1 MPLLY
6 SHLQAELYKFH
17 MKHDNNLS
25 LSKNEHNCN
34 FFFFFLSF
42 LPRVLR
48 ACALQCTTDYMETVM
63 VLSIVLGLR
72 GIVRENEGDHLCIFK
87 TMAGCLIWVV
97 ASGKRQWEY
106 AVCR

>member
-1 MPLLY
+1 MIITFP
-6 SHLQAELYKFH
+6 SAK
-17 MKHDNNLS
+17 MS
-25 LSKNEHNCN
+25 TTAIS
-34 FFFFFLSF
+34 FFFFLSF

-72 GIVRENEGDHLCIFK
+72 GIVRENEGDHLCILK